1 MAAATGCSD
10 ACSTAPAYRSRTSR
24 LAPAA
29 GSTPVTAITPV
40 VTVPV
45 LSSTTVSTARE
56 DSSAS
61 YLLMKIPSCAPRP
74 HATISAAGVA
84 SPSAHGHA
92 MIKTARAALNAGS
105 AG

>member
-1 MAAATGCSD
+1 M
-10 ACSTAPAYRSRTSR
+10 
-24 LAPAA
+24 
-29 GSTPVTAITPV
+29 

-56 DSSAS
+56 DSSAW
-61 YLLMKIPSCAPRP
+61 YPLMKIPSCAPRP

-92 MIKTARAALNAGS
+92 MIRTASAALNACS